1 MKRPKVIVVIGQ
13 TSSGKTGFSLA
24 LAREICGEIISADS
38 RQVYR
43 GMDIGSG
50 KASQEEQ
57 AFVPHHMFDIADPAV
72 QTYTVSD
79 FVSKGRQVIS
89 EITARG
95 NIPIVVGGT
104 FFYVDALLGKI
115 TVPNV
120 PPNTELRK
128 ELSIKTTDELYEE
141 LYRKDIDRARTIDKH
156 NRVRLIRSLEII
168 DTLGKVPAHSSDIPY
183 QTFTVGLSLTPD
195 ELRQRIHDRL
205 MTRIDAGMTDEV
217 ARLHD
222 HGVSWEQLHAFGLE
236 YRRSAEFLQGKL
248 SKEDFVNIL
257 ERDICAFAKRQ
268 MTWLKKDKSIHWYR
282 HDDHPRII
290 EDVKRW
296 LRTEAGR

>member
-1 MKRPKVIVVIGQ
+1 MKKQRVIVVVGQ
-13 TSSGKTGFSLA
+13 TSSGKTDFSLA
-24 LAREICGEIISADS
+24 LAREIGGEIISADS

-50 KASQEEQ
+50 KVSKEEQ
-57 AFVPHHMFDIADPAV
+57 SSVPHHMLDIADPAV

-89 EITARG
+89 EVTARG

-104 FFYVDALLGKI
+104 FLYVDALLGKI

-120 PPNTELRK
+120 PPNTKLRK
-128 ELSIKTTDELYEE
+128 ELSIKTTNELYEE
-141 LYRKDIDRARTIDKH
+141 LCRKDIDRARTIDKH
-156 NRVRLIRSLEII
+156 NRVRLIRALEII
-168 DTLGKVPAHSSDIPY
+168 DMLGSVPASSSDALY
-183 QTFTVGLSLTPD
+183 QTFTVGLSLTQD

-217 ARLHD
+217 TRLHG

-236 YRRSAEFLQGKL
+236 YKRSAEFLQGKI

-257 ERDICAFAKRQ
+257 ERDIWAFAKRQ

-282 HDDHPRII
+282 FNEHHQII
-290 EDVKRW
+290 EDVKHW
-296 LRTEAGR
+296 LLSDENR